1 MEDDSHSVASAGS
14 VASTSQIKVAC
25 PHCSKDFQKRAIFK
39 HIRLNHYNDFLL
51 MTSERWVNEAMRG
64 EPLRIEWE
72 GVDERGE
79 PEAVS
84 LWVCLAT
91 YKTFMSRPRA
101 AAHLMKDRSA
111 RKIHDREL
119 LKLQKELKSA
129 AFKRQQERENN
140 PIMKSYKSAV
150 ERNCPD
156 LARILWRRINYETH
170 SICIITVTAHELIK
184 LEKDKNLDQIMNKW
198 TKMLP
203 EIQALE
209 SAKCLDVKT
218 LMPYYEGVIMTRQFL
233 YGKFWTF
240 DEFNEIR
247 CGERSFQPKGAEM
260 SEEMYF
266 FAGDHMCPPEF

>member
-1 MEDDSHSVASAGS
+1 MEDDNRSVASAGS
-14 VASTSQIKVAC
+14 VASTSQTKVAC

-79 PEAVS
+79 PELVS

-101 AAHLMKDRSA
+101 AAHLMKDHIA
-111 RKIHDREL
+111 RKIHDRDL

-129 AFKRQQERENN
+129 AFKRQQDHINN
-140 PIMKSYKSAV
+140 PIVQTYREALKQ
-150 ERNCPD
+150 NCPD
-156 LARILWRRINYETH
+156 LARILWRRINYEAH
-170 SICIITVTAHELIK
+170 SICLITIAAHELLK
-184 LEKDKNLDQIMNKW
+184 SEKNKDLDRTIDKW
-198 TKMLP
+198 TKMLL

-218 LMPYYEGVIMTRQFL
+218 LMPYYDGVLMVRHFL
-233 YGKFWTF
+233 YEYFWKFEEL
-240 DEFNEIR
+240 DELR
-247 CGERSFQPKGAEM
+247 LGERSIYLKQADLL
-260 SEEMYF
+260 EEMYYI
-266 FAGDHMCPPEF
+266 AGDHMPPPEF